1 MKILVTGSNG
11 FIGKNVCA
19 YFNEKKDIELLC
31 YAHTDNISQLV
42 QYIEAADF
50 VIHLAGVNR
59 PTLESEFKSGNTDF
73 TAVLCSA
80 LQKNK
85 RKLSVIFASS
95 TQASEENVYGISKK
109 ETEDVLIDY
118 SNRMGADV
126 FIFRLP
132 NVFGKWARPNYN
144 SAVATFCHNI
154 ARNLPI
160 KINDAEAGLK
170 LVYIDDVIRQFEY
183 IIYGGKTDGRFLSLP
198 VAYHL
203 TVGKLAEKL
212 YQFHTD
218 RNKMLIDKVG
228 DGFERAL
235 YATYISYLLPADFSY
250 RIPKHS
256 DERGS
261 FVEMLKTKNS
271 GQFSFF
277 TAEAGVT
284 RGGHY
289 HHTKSEKFL
298 VVKGKAIFRFRNILT
313 DEYFEI
319 QTNSDHPEVVETV
332 PGWVHDITN
341 IGDDIMIVMLWAN
354 EIFDPLAPDTYTKS
368 LA

>member
-11 FIGKNVCA
+11 FIGKNLCT

-31 YAHTDNISQLV
+31 FAHNDNISQLD
-42 QYIEAADF
+42 QYIKAADF

-59 PTLESEFKSGNTDF
+59 PTLETEFKSGNIDF
-73 TAVLCSA
+73 TKGLCLA
-80 LQKNK
+80 LQKND
-85 RKLSVIFASS
+85 RKLPVIFASS
-95 TQASEENVYGISKK
+95 TQASVENKYGVSKK

-118 SNRMGADV
+118 SNITGADV

-132 NVFGKWARPNYN
+132 NVFGKWAKPNYN
-144 SAVATFCHNI
+144 SVVATFCHNI
-154 ARNLPI
+154 SRNLPI
-160 KINDAEAGLK
+160 KIIDADASLT
-170 LVYIDDVIRQFEY
+170 LVYIDDVIMQFEY
-183 IIYGGKTDGRFLSLP
+183 IINGGKTDNRFVSLP
-198 VAYHL
+198 IQYRL
-203 TVGKLAEKL
+203 TVGRLAEKL

-218 RNKMLIDKVG
+218 RNNMIIDKVG

-250 RIPKHS
+250 RIPGHN

-271 GQFSFF
+271 GQISFF

-289 HHTKSEKFL
+289 HHTKTEKFL
-298 VVKGKAIFRFRNILT
+298 VVKGKAAFRFRNIAT
-313 DEYFEI
+313 DQYFEI
-319 QTNSDHPEVVETV
+319 QTNSDHPEIVETV
-332 PGWVHDITN
+332 PGWAHDITN
-341 IGDDIMIVMLWAN
+341 TGDETMIVMLWAN
-354 EIFDPLAPDTYTKS
+354 EVFDPLEPDTYNKS